1 MMSESIQTFGYQY
14 IDNEKLLLMLL
25 LKTFFSSTIYVFMVL
40 SYIHICFQTGVK
52 FIEDQYFDHMSPHG
66 VSEINQF
73 MSLKRSPIYL
83 RKLNVLMFKIQKIRF
98 LMYVLSNVFCCN
110 ISKLKTSATTN
121 VIIIKV
127 NTSNMLLSLSNRFQ
141 GEIICKLIA
150 NISL

>member
-1 MMSESIQTFGYQY
+1 
-14 IDNEKLLLMLL
+14 
-25 LKTFFSSTIYVFMVL
+25 
-40 SYIHICFQTGVK
+40 
-52 FIEDQYFDHMSPHG
+52 
-66 VSEINQF
+66 

-127 NTSNMLLSLSNRFQ
+127 NT
-141 GEIICKLIA
+141 
-150 NISL
+150 

>member
-1 MMSESIQTFGYQY
+1 
-14 IDNEKLLLMLL
+14 MLL

-83 RKLNVLMFKIQKIRF
+83 RKLNVLMFKIPKIRF
-98 LMYVLSNVFCCN
+98 LIFFQMCF
-110 ISKLKTSATTN
+110 A
-121 VIIIKV
+121 VIFL
-127 NTSNMLLSLSNRFQ
+127 N
-141 GEIICKLIA
+141 
-150 NISL
+150 

>member
-1 MMSESIQTFGYQY
+1 
-14 IDNEKLLLMLL
+14 MLL

-110 ISKLKTSATTN
+110 ISKLKTSATIN

-127 NTSNMLLSLSNRFQ
+127 NTSNMLLSLSNRF
-141 GEIICKLIA
+141 
-150 NISL
+150 